1 MSEWLIRGSLFY
13 SVPSSQHQE
22 SFTEHLAGLGETHTG
37 TISGWLGFP
46 FFSHLKAPL
55 WLSVSHYTL
64 EQFLLFHPKETKL
77 ERLSQSMEVMFFCA
91 KILGHY
97 VIKVFVWDRNVISQ
111 LMGTHDPHHSRGFC
125 PFDSVILISMV
136 NVCDTSCLKVCC

>member
-1 MSEWLIRGSLFY
+1 MSEWLIRAHHFILFHHPSTRSHSL
-13 SVPSSQHQE
+13 STCQVLEKHTQELSQVDWD
-22 SFTEHLAGLGETHTG
+22 SLLS
-37 TISGWLGFP
+37 ISKLPCGFQCLTTP
-46 FFSHLKAPL
+46 F
-55 WLSVSHYTL
+55 

-77 ERLSQSMEVMFFCA
+77 ERLSQHGSNVFCA

-111 LMGTHDPHHSRGFC
+111 LMGTHDLHHSRGFC

-136 NVCDTSCLKVCC
+136 NVCDTSCLKFCC